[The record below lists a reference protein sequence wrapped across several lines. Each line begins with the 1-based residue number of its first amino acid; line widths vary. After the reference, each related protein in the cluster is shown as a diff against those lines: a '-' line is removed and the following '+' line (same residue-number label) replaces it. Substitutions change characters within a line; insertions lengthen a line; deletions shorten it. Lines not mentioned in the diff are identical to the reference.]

1 MIGWLD
7 IVLAVIIMV
16 TVIIGLIKGLVRELI
31 GVAAAVGGFILAAH
45 HFQKAADLLGGFIHN
60 PLATKFLG
68 FLLIFFVVVTAGA
81 VLAFFLS
88 KLMKGTIQVVNHF
101 LGGVF
106 GCLEGMFIGGALV
119 FALLVFPVDRTAV
132 AESRIAPYCYGLTK
146 AVVGL
151 IPVELKNAART
162 AYQKI
167 FKTEK
172 SHGQEI

>member
-7 IVLAVIIMV
+7 IVLVIIIMV
-16 TVIIGLIKGLVRELI
+16 TVIIGLIKGFVRELI
-31 GVAAAVGGFILAAH
+31 GVAAAVGGFVLAAYH
-45 HFQKAADLLGGFIHN
+45 YQRAADLLGGFIHN
-60 PLATKFLG
+60 ELAARFLG
-68 FLLIFFVVVTAGA
+68 FLLIFFVVVIVGA
-81 VLAFFLS
+81 ILAFLLS

-106 GCLEGMFIGGALV
+106 GCLEGLLIGGALV
-119 FALLVFPVDRTAV
+119 FALLIFPVDRTAV
-132 AESRIAPYCYGLTK
+132 SESRIAPYCYGLTK

-151 IPVELKNAART
+151 IPAELKNTARA